1 MLDQEFKMKKSEC
14 KENWQ
19 ELCNYLEEDFDSV
32 ICQDLKDHLENCPDC
47 RENVESIRNTVD
59 FFKKSN
65 PDIPLS
71 QKMKENLIKQLK
83 GD

>member
-1 MLDQEFKMKKSEC
+1 M
-14 KENWQ
+14 
-19 ELCNYLEEDFDSV
+19 DSAWARV
-32 ICQDLKDHLENCPDC
+32 GLRTVPGMNAEKCLKVLKDHLENCPDC

-59 FFKKSN
+59 IFKKSN

>member
-1 MLDQEFKMKKSEC
+1 MKKFEC

-19 ELCNYLEEDFDSV
+19 ELCNFLEEDFDSV
-32 ICQDLKDHLENCPDC
+32 ICQDLKNHLENCSDC

-59 FFKKSN
+59 IFKKSN

-71 QKMKENLIKQLK
+71 QKMKEKLINQLK
-83 GD
+83 GN